1 MTTIM
6 FLFLLICSQN
16 FKSCKELW
24 VPITKGTLNLTGLEE
39 NNNGIFQEKRYFQ
52 KELFRTHQKLTFICL
67 ADTIAIYLKFKCTP
81 PNSNNFSLG
90 LWF

>member
-39 NNNGIFQEKRYFQ
+39 NNNGSEGAIQNPPK
-52 KELFRTHQKLTFICL
+52 IN
-67 ADTIAIYLKFKCTP
+67 IYLPRRYYC
-81 PNSNNFSLG
+81 
-90 LWF
+90 